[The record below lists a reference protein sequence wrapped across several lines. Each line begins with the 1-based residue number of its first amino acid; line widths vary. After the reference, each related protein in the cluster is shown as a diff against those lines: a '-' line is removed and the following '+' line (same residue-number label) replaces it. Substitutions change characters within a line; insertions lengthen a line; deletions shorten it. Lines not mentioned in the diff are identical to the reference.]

1 MGEAEEVKSKKLA
14 TLVEVEEVGVEA
26 VAAGLVERDH

>member
-1 MGEAEEVKSKKLA
+1 MKGPDYSRIITGRPAQ
-14 TLVEVEEVGVEA
+14 